1 MFYCLAVDI
10 GASGG
15 RHILGT
21 YENGKITTKEIY
33 RFENNIV
40 KQNGKLVWDIEHLFN
55 EVINGIAVCKTL
67 GTIPSTVAID
77 TWGVDYVL
85 LDRDGAEILPAV
97 SYRDAR
103 TNDIQA
109 EFSSIL
115 SQDELYKTTGI
126 QKQNFNTVYQLYCDK
141 KSGKLD
147 NAAHMLM
154 IPAYLSYKLTGA
166 VKNEYTNATTTN
178 LVNAKSKIWDSNI
191 LNKIGIDV
199 GLLGDLAKPTELI
212 GEFTDEIKARV
223 GFNSKVIFC
232 PSHDTASAVAACPVK
247 DNSVYISSGTWSLI
261 GIETEE
267 PILTEAAAAANFTNE
282 GGINYRFR
290 FLKNIMGMWLLQNV
304 RRNLDK
310 KYTYD
315 EMMNMAM
322 SSSFTELIDPNAPDF
337 VAPDNMIEAVRA
349 YLKKPDLPL
358 KDVLNCIYCSLAASY
373 ARAIKEIEE
382 ITGKPVSAVNIVG
395 GGCQDGYLNKLTSQY
410 TGKPVF
416 AGPVEA
422 TAIGNLISQLMYL
435 DCSITLEKARETV
448 KKSFNITEVI

>member
-10 GASGG
+10 GASSG
-15 RHILGT
+15 RHILGS
-21 YENGKITTKEIY
+21 YENGKIATKEIY

-40 KQNGKLVWDIEHLFN
+40 KQEGNLVWDIEHLLS

-85 LDRDGAEILPAV
+85 LDREGSEILPAV
-97 SYRDAR
+97 SYRDSR

-109 EFSSIL
+109 EFANIL
-115 SQDELYKTTGI
+115 TQNELYGLTGI

-154 IPAYLSYKLTGA
+154 IPAYLSYKLTG
-166 VKNEYTNATTTN
+166 VIKNEYTNATTTN
-178 LVNAKSKIWDSNI
+178 LVNAQNKNWDSKI
-191 LNKIGIDV
+191 LNKIGIDA
-199 GLLGDLAKPTELI
+199 GLLGDLAKPTELL

-261 GIETEE
+261 GIESEE
-267 PILTEAAAAANFTNE
+267 PILTDAAAAANFTNE

-315 EMMNMAM
+315 EMMDMAM

-337 VAPDNMIEAVRA
+337 VAPDNMIEAVRS
-349 YLKKPDLPL
+349 YLKKSDLPL

-373 ARAIKEIEE
+373 DKAIKEIEE
-382 ITGKPVSAVNIVG
+382 ITGKKVSAVNIVG
-395 GGCQDGYLNKLTSQY
+395 GGCQDQYLNKLTAQY

-416 AGPVEA
+416 AGPIEA
-422 TAIGNLISQLMYL
+422 TAIGNLISQLMHIDSSL
-435 DCSITLEKARETV
+435 TLEKARETV